1 MVQMAV
7 SISLAQARD
16 LGPGVTLVLHLTRLT
31 RGVFHRQDLVEIL
44 DRAPE
49 GPDTMSL
56 DQAPEGPDL
65 MTLDQA
71 PEGPDTMSLDQAP
84 EGQGLMILVLDQVLE
99 GQGLMILVLDQVPV

>member
-56 DQAPEGPDL
+56 DQAPEGPD
-65 MTLDQA
+65 
-71 PEGPDTMSLDQAP
+71 TMSLDQAP